1 MLLTLHI
8 RNNVGKTP
16 LGIII
21 WIKGDLI
28 DDYSKTVH
36 FIQSEIKNVTKQ
48 KNLLSNIGVQ
58 VVIAMILG
66 TAVGAAIGN
75 DAIVFAP
82 LGTIFINLI
91 KMLVIPLVAVALV
104 SGAAG
109 LGNSQS
115 AGKVGVTTLAF
126 FAITSALAVALALT
140 MGEVF
145 QPGQGIDV
153 SGINGMFSS
162 EYASKGELPTFWA
175 TVTGMIPTNVFQSLN
190 NANILQILVFC
201 LFFGVAVSKLEK
213 ERRDPLIN
221 GVNAVVDA
229 MVWMINKVM
238 MIAPIGVFGL
248 MAEAVGTFGFGAL
261 MVVFKLFVVYIAAIL
276 IFGFIVYPLLV
287 QLLTKT
293 SAKKFLVAMKKS
305 QAVALSTASSM
316 ATLPVTMDTVEN
328 ELGVRNSTASF
339 VLPLGATI
347 NMSGNAIY
355 YGLVAIFFAQLFQ
368 IDLSMGAYIAII
380 LTATLGA
387 VGQAGVPGPS
397 FLVVAVLLAAGIP
410 IEGLPLL
417 FALDRIFDMIRT
429 ALNITGDAACALIVD
444 ALIEEEAAQAEQE
457 IELQNQEA

>member
-1 MLLTLHI
+1 MLKEKLML
-8 RNNVGKTP
+8 N
-16 LGIII
+16 
-21 WIKGDLI
+21 
-28 DDYSKTVH
+28 
-36 FIQSEIKNVTKQ
+36 
-48 KNLLSNIGVQ
+48 NIGVQ
-58 VVIAMILG
+58 VVIAMFLG
-66 TAVGAAIGN
+66 TLIGAMMGESASM
-75 DAIVFAP
+75 FAP

-91 KMLVIPLVAVALV
+91 KMLVIPLVAVALI

-109 LGNSQS
+109 LGNSS
-115 AGKVGVTTLAF
+115 NAGKVGVTTLAYF
-126 FAITSALAVALALT
+126 GLTSALAVALALI

-145 QPGQGIDV
+145 QPGVNIDTAGIE
-153 SGINGMFSS
+153 GMFSA

-190 NANILQILVFC
+190 EANILQILVFC
-201 LFFGVAVSKLEK
+201 LFFGIGLSKLEST
-213 ERRDPLIN
+213 RRDPLLN
-221 GVNAVVDA
+221 GVNAIVDV

-238 MIAPIGVFGL
+238 IIAPIGVFGL

-276 IFGFIVYPLLV
+276 IFGFVGYPLMI
-287 QLLTKT
+287 QLFTKT
-293 SAKKFLVAMKKS
+293 SAKKFISAMKKP

-316 ATLPVTMDTVEN
+316 ATLPVTMDTVEK
-328 ELGVRNSTASF
+328 ELGVKNSTASF

-355 YGLVAIFFAQLFQ
+355 YGLVAIFFAQLFN

-380 LTATLGA
+380 VTSTLGA

-429 ALNITGDAACALIVD
+429 ALNITGDAACAVIVD
-444 ALIEEEAAQAEQE
+444 ALVEEEAAEEQAE
-457 IELQNQEA
+457 LQKQQA

>member
-1 MLLTLHI
+1 
-8 RNNVGKTP
+8 
-16 LGIII
+16 
-21 WIKGDLI
+21 
-28 DDYSKTVH
+28 
-36 FIQSEIKNVTKQ
+36 VTKN
-48 KNLLSNIGVQ
+48 KNLLANIGVQ

-66 TAVGAAIGN
+66 TLIGAFMGESA
-75 DAIVFAP
+75 AMFAP
-82 LGTIFINLI
+82 LGAIFINLI
-91 KMLVIPLVAVALV
+91 KMLVIPLVAVALI

-109 LGNSQS
+109 LGDSHS
-115 AGKVGVTTLAF
+115 AGKVGVTTLGF
-126 FAITSALAVALALT
+126 FALTSALAVALALI

-145 QPGQGIDV
+145 QPGMGIDV
-153 SGINGMFSS
+153 TSVEGMFSS
-162 EYASKGELPTFWA
+162 EYAAKGELPTFWA
-175 TVTGMIPTNVFQSLN
+175 TVVGMIPTNIFQSLN
-190 NANILQILVFC
+190 EANILQILVFC
-201 LFFGVAVSKLEK
+201 LFFGIAVSKLEK
-213 ERRDPLIN
+213 ERRTPLMN
-221 GVNAVVDA
+221 GVNSIVDA

-238 MIAPIGVFGL
+238 IIAPLGVFGL

-261 MVVFKLFVVYIAAIL
+261 MVVFKLFVVYVAAIL
-276 IFGFIVYPLLV
+276 IFGFVVYPLLIQV
-287 QLLTKT
+287 FTKT
-293 SAKKFLVAMKKS
+293 SARKFLTIMKKP

-316 ATLPVTMDTVEN
+316 ATLPVTMDAVEN

-355 YGLVAIFFAQLFQ
+355 YGLVAIFFAQLFH
-368 IDLSMGAYIAII
+368 IDLSMGAYVAII

-444 ALIEEEAAQAEQE
+444 SLIDEEAEAVMN
-457 IELQNQEA
+457 NQEA

>member
-1 MLLTLHI
+1 MEVL
-8 RNNVGKTP
+8 K
-16 LGIII
+16 
-21 WIKGDLI
+21 
-28 DDYSKTVH
+28 
-36 FIQSEIKNVTKQ
+36 E

-66 TAVGAAIGN
+66 TAIGATMGQ
-75 DAIVFAP
+75 DAAMFAP
-82 LGTIFINLI
+82 LGAIFINLI
-91 KMLVIPLVAVALV
+91 KMLVIPLVAVALI

-109 LGNSQS
+109 LGDSQS
-115 AGKVGVTTLAF
+115 AGKVGFVTLGY
-126 FAITSALAVALALT
+126 FAVTSALAVALALV
-140 MGEVF
+140 MGAVF
-145 QPGQGIDV
+145 QPGLGIDV
-153 SGINGMFSS
+153 SGVEGMFSS

-175 TVTGMIPTNVFQSLN
+175 TIIGMIPTNVFQSLN
-190 NANILQILVFC
+190 DANILQILVFC
-201 LFFGVAVSKLEK
+201 LFLGVAISKQPKNKRE
-213 ERRDPLIN
+213 PVIN
-221 GVNAVVDA
+221 GVNTLVDA

-238 MIAPIGVFGL
+238 IIAPIGVFGL

-261 MVVFKLFVVYIAAIL
+261 MVVFKLFVVYVAAIL
-276 IFGFIVYPLLV
+276 IFGFVVYPLMI
-287 QLLTKT
+287 QLFTKT
-293 SAKKFLVAMKKS
+293 SAKKFIKAMKKP

-355 YGLVAIFFAQLFQ
+355 YGLVAVFFAQLFH
-368 IDLSMGAYIAII
+368 IDLSMGAYVAII
-380 LTATLGA
+380 VTATLGA

-429 ALNITGDAACALIVD
+429 ALNITGDAACAVIVD
-444 ALIEEEAAQAEQE
+444 ALIKEEAEAEKE
-457 IELQNQEA
+457 YQNQEA

>member
-1 MLLTLHI
+1 MEVLKEKSLL
-8 RNNVGKTP
+8 N
-16 LGIII
+16 
-21 WIKGDLI
+21 
-28 DDYSKTVH
+28 
-36 FIQSEIKNVTKQ
+36 
-48 KNLLSNIGVQ
+48 NIGVQ
-58 VVIAMILG
+58 VVIAMIAG
-66 TAVGAAIGN
+66 TAVGAFMGDSAS
-75 DAIVFAP
+75 AFAP
-82 LGTIFINLI
+82 LGAIFINLI
-91 KMLVIPLVAVALV
+91 KMLVIPLVAVALI

-115 AGKVGVTTLAF
+115 AGKVGLVTLSYF
-126 FAITSALAVALALT
+126 GITSALAVALALV

-145 QPGQGIDV
+145 QPGTGIDV
-153 SGINGMFSS
+153 SGIESMFSA

-190 NANILQILVFC
+190 EANILQILVFC
-201 LFFGVAVSKLEK
+201 MFFGIAIAKQPQAKRE
-213 ERRDPLIN
+213 PIIN
-221 GVNAVVDA
+221 GVNCIVDA

-238 MIAPIGVFGL
+238 IIAPIGVFGL

-261 MVVFKLFVVYIAAIL
+261 MVVFKLFVVYVAAIL
-276 IFGFIVYPLLV
+276 IFGFVAYPLMI
-287 QLLTKT
+287 QLFTKT
-293 SAKKFLVAMKKS
+293 SAKKFILAMKKP

-316 ATLPVTMDTVEN
+316 ATLPVTMDTVEK

-355 YGLVAIFFAQLFQ
+355 YGLVAIFFAQLFN
-368 IDLSMGAYIAII
+368 IDLGMGAYIAII
-380 LTATLGA
+380 ITATLGA

-429 ALNITGDAACALIVD
+429 ALNITGDAACAVIVD
-444 ALIEEEAAQAEQE
+444 ALIEEEASEAEMQK
-457 IELQNQEA
+457 QEA

>member
-1 MLLTLHI
+1 MVRRTLACSSRNFTFCSTEVTEVLKEKSLL
-8 RNNVGKTP
+8 G
-16 LGIII
+16 
-21 WIKGDLI
+21 
-28 DDYSKTVH
+28 
-36 FIQSEIKNVTKQ
+36 
-48 KNLLSNIGVQ
+48 NIGIQ
-58 VVIAMILG
+58 VVIAMIVG
-66 TAVGAAIGN
+66 TVVGAMMGESATM
-75 DAIVFAP
+75 FAP
-82 LGTIFINLI
+82 LGAIFINLI
-91 KMLVIPLVAVALV
+91 KMLVIPLVAVALI

-109 LGNSQS
+109 LGNSSS
-115 AGKVGVTTLAF
+115 AGKVGITTLGY
-126 FAITSALAVALALT
+126 FALTSALAVALALI

-145 QPGQGIDV
+145 EPGRGIDV
-153 SGINGMFSS
+153 SGVEGMFSS

-175 TVTGMIPTNVFQSLN
+175 TITGMIPTNVFQSLN
-190 NANILQILVFC
+190 EANILQILVFC
-201 LFFGVAVSKLEK
+201 LFFGIAISKQAKEK
-213 ERRDPLIN
+213 RDPIIN
-221 GVNAVVDA
+221 GVNAIVDA

-238 MIAPIGVFGL
+238 IIAPLGVFGL

-261 MVVFKLFVVYIAAIL
+261 MVVFKLFVVYVAAIL
-276 IFGFIVYPLLV
+276 VFGFVAYPLMI
-287 QLLTKT
+287 QIFTKT
-293 SAKKFLVAMKKS
+293 SAKKFLTAMKKP

-355 YGLVAIFFAQLFQ
+355 YGLVAIFFAQLFN

-380 LTATLGA
+380 VTSTLGA

-429 ALNITGDAACALIVD
+429 ALNITGDAACAVIVD
-444 ALIEEEAAQAEQE
+444 SLIKDEEKEV
-457 IELQNQEA
+457 ELQKQQA